1 MSVSESSPHLIEIR
15 NMWAGY
21 ERETVLEDINLTV
34 QKHDFIGLIG
44 PNGGGK
50 TTLIRALLGLVEP
63 FRGTIRIKGLPVK
76 QGRQYLAYVPQLVE
90 FDRDFPISVWDVVR
104 MGRLAKRGL
113 LKRFN
118 AEDDA
123 LVNQALLNVEMI
135 DFRQRS
141 IGDLSGG
148 QRQRVYIARALA
160 SEPEVLLLDEP
171 TSNVDPQI
179 SNSIFELL
187 NRLNETITILLI
199 THDMSAVS
207 SYTKTVGCI
216 NRKLHYHGS
225 REITAEMLEVT
236 YQCPVDLIAHGL
248 PHRVFPQHEEGD

>member
-1 MSVSESSPHLIEIR
+1 
-15 NMWAGY
+15 
-21 ERETVLEDINLTV
+21 
-34 QKHDFIGLIG
+34 
-44 PNGGGK
+44 
-50 TTLIRALLGLVEP
+50 
-63 FRGTIRIKGLPVK
+63 
-76 QGRQYLAYVPQLVE
+76 
-90 FDRDFPISVWDVVR
+90 
-104 MGRLAKRGL
+104 
-113 LKRFN
+113 
-118 AEDDA
+118 
-123 LVNQALLNVEMI
+123 MI

-225 REITAEMLEVT
+225 RVITAEMLEAT

-248 PHRVFPQHEEGD
+248 PHRVFPQHEETD